1 MSGFLLVKWIF
12 IRLRGCSVRLD
23 RMLLFMFVIKF
34 LYWMWWNIVFYVDDL
49 DVDWFWFVI
58 GLGFVDIIVFRVV
71 EVG

>member
-1 MSGFLLVKWIF
+1 
-12 IRLRGCSVRLD
+12 
-23 RMLLFMFVIKF
+23 MLLFMFVIKF